1 MLFEYLVRV
10 IGESPFFQG
19 MAAEE
24 QMSLARLGGVDVHPS
39 GGVLFRPGDVPSAF
53 YLVLDGVAE
62 VCREESPALGVQ
74 PVAYLGVGSTLCESK
89 VLTGTTL
96 TSLAHF
102 PEGGTTLQWPRPIL
116 LRQLYSSRALS
127 LQYLQSLARRLEGTI
142 ANLGQH
148 SGSNLRG
155 KLEQFD
161 LPAILQTVVDSG
173 ACGVLEIVD
182 ADGSPFGNI
191 HTRNK
196 LIGTMECRTLDGTAA
211 FLEIL
216 NSPPSGGSFRF
227 TNIEVPIEDQQF
239 RPLQP
244 LLMEAARVQ
253 DEFTH
258 FAATVS
264 PTALLRPSSTRL
276 DFVGEADPVLVDAIW
291 HQLSAQ
297 PCGWGLLTDLLP
309 FSKGQ
314 IALAVRDMLLGGVI
328 AVDRGYAAD
337 EAGAAEG
344 WS

>member
-24 QMSLARLGGVDVHPS
+24 QMSLARLGGVDVHPA
-39 GGVLFRPGDVPSAF
+39 GGVLFSPGDVPSAL

-96 TSLAHF
+96 NALAHF

-116 LRQLYSSRALS
+116 LRQLYSSRALG
-127 LQYLQSLARRLEGTI
+127 LQYLQSLARRLEGTV

-182 ADGSPFGNI
+182 ADGQPFGNI

-196 LIGTMECRTLDGTAA
+196 LIGTMACRSLDGTAA

-216 NSPPSGGSFRF
+216 NSPPHGGSFRF
-227 TNIEVPIEDQQF
+227 TNVDVPFEDQQF

-258 FAATVS
+258 FAATVA
-264 PTALLRPSSTRL
+264 PTAFLQPSSRQL
-276 DFVGEADPVLVDAIW
+276 DFVGDADPVLVDAIW

-297 PCGWGLLTDLLP
+297 SCGWGVLIELLP

-314 IALAVRDMLLGGVI
+314 IALAVRDMLLAGVI
-328 AVDRGYAAD
+328 VVDRGF
-337 EAGAAEG
+337 EAGEAGVAEG